1 MKKRNYN
8 IDIIKGLA
16 IIAVILIHSL
26 PDEMLLAILS
36 PFYIWQ
42 AVPVFILLAGY
53 NTAQSFQ
60 RRGYVSLNQFYN
72 ISFLY
77 KKFERL
83 VYPFLFIWAIQ
94 VIIHFLMMDGLNL
107 KTLVISLFTGGWG
120 PGSYFIPVIIQA
132 TLILPLIYMVIKRNL
147 TAGVIVLFFIS
158 ILVDVFC
165 MMIDVSGSVY
175 RIIIVRYIFA
185 LVLGVCLSLNTKNIN
200 YKWLIPLAMLSAVYI
215 AGVYYQEWEFFI
227 ERYWQ
232 SQHAPSYFWT
242 LLLVIIGLRA
252 YQFKAAN
259 PLSRLLVKMGQASYH
274 IFLVQMFYFWVIA
287 DGISDFPLMIYL
299 AITLTICIVFGILF
313 FNAENRLRNRLKL
326 QRQ

>member
-16 IIAVILIHSL
+16 IIAVILIHSV
-26 PDEMLLAILS
+26 PDEILLAVLS

-42 AVPVFILLAGY
+42 AVPVFLLLAGY

-60 RRGYVSLNQFYN
+60 RRGYISLDQFYN
-72 ISFLY
+72 IPFLY
-77 KKFERL
+77 KKVERL
-83 VYPFLFIWAIQ
+83 IYPFLFIWVIQ
-94 VIIHFLMMDGLNL
+94 VIIHFLILDGLGF
-107 KTLVISLFTGGWG
+107 KTLIISLFAGGWG

-132 TLILPLIYMVIKRNL
+132 TLILPLIYMLMKKNL
-147 TAGVIVLFFIS
+147 TVGMIVLFFIS

-165 MMIDVSGSVY
+165 MIIDVPGSVY
-175 RIIIVRYIFA
+175 RVLIVRYIFA
-185 LVLGVCLSLNTKNIN
+185 LVLGVWLALNPKNIN
-200 YKWLIPLAMLSAVYI
+200 YKWLIPLAILSVVYI

-252 YQFKAAN
+252 YQFKAEN

-274 IFLVQMFYFWVIA
+274 IFLVQMFYFWLIA
-287 DGISDFPLMIYL
+287 DSISDFPFMIYL
-299 AITLTICIVFGILF
+299 VITLTICIVLGLLF
-313 FNAENRLRNRLKL
+313 FSAENGLRNRLKP